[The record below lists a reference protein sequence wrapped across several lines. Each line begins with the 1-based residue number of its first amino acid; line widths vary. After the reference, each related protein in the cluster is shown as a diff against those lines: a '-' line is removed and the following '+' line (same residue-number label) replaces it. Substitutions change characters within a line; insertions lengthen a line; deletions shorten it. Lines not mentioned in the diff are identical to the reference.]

1 MKQNAKIL
9 EFKGKKLETIEDV
22 RAVLI
27 AILED
32 IQSGDATVTEVKP
45 ITEEIKKLM
54 RILRAE
60 LKRANSEDKAALKSF
75 FDK

>member
-22 RAVLI
+22 RAVLF

-32 IQSGDATVTEVKP
+32 IQSGDAMVAEVKP

-54 RILRAE
+54 RILRD
-60 LKRANSEDKAALKSF
+60 R
-75 FDK
+75 